1 MKMKYLSS
9 ILALLLLIS
18 AIGCAAPTA
27 TPSPVPSP
35 TPVPNPTPAPTPSP
49 TPTPSPA
56 PELQLTVI
64 RVIDGD
70 TIEVDI
76 AGAIY
81 KVRYIGIDAPE
92 LNDKRPEYCAL
103 AQEATRRNRELV
115 ERKIVQLEKDVSE
128 IDKYG
133 RHSTYG

>member
-1 MKMKYLSS
+1 LT
-9 ILALLLLIS
+9 LLLLVS

-27 TPSPVPSP
+27 TLA
-35 TPVPNPTPAPTPSP
+35 T
-49 TPTPSPA
+49 
-56 PELQLTVI
+56 

-70 TIEVDI
+70 PIEVDI

-133 RHSTYG
+133 RHSSYG